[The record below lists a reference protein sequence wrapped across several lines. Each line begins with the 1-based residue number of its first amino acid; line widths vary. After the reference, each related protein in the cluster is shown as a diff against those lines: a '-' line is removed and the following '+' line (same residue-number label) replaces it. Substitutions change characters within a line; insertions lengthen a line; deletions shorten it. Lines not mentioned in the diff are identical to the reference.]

1 MQKKCSENSQ
11 NWVNHDKNA
20 SKAKKNRKMHNNMKR
35 TQQNLQKMRGKSEMH
50 PPLQFLS
57 DQIFTLTNPL
67 QAEQYQTTQTLFL
80 QKGNHQKYIHIT
92 KKWNIGLI
100 HVGREWTH
108 NDFGWFWL
116 LCDIQ
121 PGSLSWLMKA
131 QTCGLWFGPHIP
143 GPVHFLRW
151 NHATQTGKSWIKPG
165 EVNFTFGMRFQK
177 HNPSNNI
184 WNGTFFASKQLSEA
198 GRGTTIVNPKFV
210 PAHNSTLVGGVPAH
224 PCR

>member
-1 MQKKCSENSQ
+1 MKSLVLEETCILLGLVSFFLVCVFWSCFPIFPFYKIGCLCVCGVAPNLQELQRIVKGKWISKIQNFKMQKKCSENSQ

-20 SKAKKNRKMHNNMKR
+20 SKAKKI
-35 TQQNLQKMRGKSEMH
+35 GKCTTIWKERNKICKKWGGKAKCT

-121 PGSLSWLMKA
+121 PGSLS
-131 QTCGLWFGPHIP
+131 
-143 GPVHFLRW
+143 
-151 NHATQTGKSWIKPG
+151 
-165 EVNFTFGMRFQK
+165 
-177 HNPSNNI
+177 
-184 WNGTFFASKQLSEA
+184 
-198 GRGTTIVNPKFV
+198 
-210 PAHNSTLVGGVPAH
+210 
-224 PCR
+224 

>member
-1 MQKKCSENSQ
+1 
-11 NWVNHDKNA
+11 
-20 SKAKKNRKMHNNMKR
+20 
-35 TQQNLQKMRGKSEMH
+35 
-50 PPLQFLS
+50 
-57 DQIFTLTNPL
+57 
-67 QAEQYQTTQTLFL
+67 
-80 QKGNHQKYIHIT
+80 
-92 KKWNIGLI
+92 
-100 HVGREWTH
+100 
-108 NDFGWFWL
+108 
-116 LCDIQ
+116 
-121 PGSLSWLMKA
+121 MKA

-210 PAHNSTLVGGVPAH
+210 PAHNSTLVGGGGCQLIHADKCKGPSSWVLKTMRALNARFDDHCWLHNVTGVCFLCSTLQRPFLLLLRWHGYHVAAKH
-224 PCR
+224 GFALKD